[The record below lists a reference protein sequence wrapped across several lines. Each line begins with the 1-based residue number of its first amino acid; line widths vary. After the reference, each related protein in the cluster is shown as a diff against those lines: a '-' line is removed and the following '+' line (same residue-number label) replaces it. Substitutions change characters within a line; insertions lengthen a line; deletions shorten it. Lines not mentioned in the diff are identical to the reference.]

1 VSEVAQERL
10 NQSLNEAFSPGQ
22 LPFCH
27 DKTYRLR
34 YSDHWL
40 CSLSKAE
47 LQRCPAFKDQCGVKL
62 EPQASQG
69 HEHGRGAHESSDG
82 RDNSDSSVQVAPWI
96 GAVAEVLFWG
106 LIAGLVV
113 LFVVA
118 LARMRSNRQATKD
131 EAEER
136 NSLEPEAG
144 QAPAPETTGDK
155 DVQRLLDKA
164 RRAADRGDLGA
175 AVDAAHAAAVQGLSA
190 AGKLEID
197 RDRTNGDYLRDLR
210 KAPPLQQQF
219 KVIVGQVEVAQFG
232 GAVPTRGAFDSLLE
246 QVLSLLRRLAV
257 LSLFL
262 LPLAL
267 LGCGARRAAGG
278 PNDEDHGPAGL
289 YVLKHLL
296 ADQGASVH
304 MRVAPLSKLDAKVGV
319 VLMYGAELEELEQ
332 KHVLE
337 WVRAGGKLVVV
348 GSSDFAE
355 AGEVEMSMHGCGSV
369 AERGPNADLPPVKL
383 AVIGEESLRLAPTPA
398 STVAHRVDVTC
409 GGYPY
414 IVTSLLDEGS
424 ITFIPEREFL
434 TNASLSVADNASI
447 AAELLLGPEG
457 TTELVGPWT
466 GDGSQSPVQAI
477 KQAGLLPVMLQ
488 LLALALLLALRQGT
502 SFGVRRDVLTRSRR
516 AFADHVRAVA
526 STYARAN
533 ASRLASG
540 HYGLLLIDQLRE
552 RTCPGQRPTLLQL
565 AAAVA
570 RRVRRPETEIVQLLV
585 EAKSS
590 FDEQNDGQG
599 VNHKL
604 IRELEQLSLQAGGI
618 S

>member
-1 VSEVAQERL
+1 VSEVDQEQL
-10 NQSLNEAFSPGQ
+10 DQSLEQAFSKGQ

-47 LQRCPAFKDQCGVKL
+47 LQRCPAFKEQCG
-62 EPQASQG
+62 ASIKPDGTHG
-69 HEHGRGAHESSDG
+69 HESGRGQHESSS
-82 RDNSDSSVQVAPWI
+82 DNSVHVAPWI

-106 LIAGLVV
+106 LVAALVV
-113 LFVVA
+113 AFVA
-118 LARMRSNRQATKD
+118 TLIRMRSNRHAVKD

-136 NSLEPEAG
+136 NSLEPDAG
-144 QAPAPETTGDK
+144 QAPSPEAAGDR

-175 AVDAAHAAAVQGLSA
+175 AIDAAHAAAIQALSA
-190 AGKLEID
+190 AGQVDLE

-232 GAVPTRGAFDSLLE
+232 GAVPTRGVFDSVLE
-246 QVLSLLRRLAV
+246 QVLALLRRLAV

-262 LPLAL
+262 LPLSL
-267 LGCGARRAAGG
+267 LGCGARGAGG
-278 PNDEDHGPAGL
+278 AGDEDRGPAGL
-289 YVLKHLL
+289 YVFKHML
-296 ADQGASVH
+296 ADQGAKVH
-304 MRVAPLSKLDAKVGV
+304 MRVAPLSKLDSKVGV
-319 VLMYGAELEELEQ
+319 VLMYEAELEEPER
-332 KHVLE
+332 KHVVE
-337 WVRAGGKLVVV
+337 WVRKGGTLVVV
-348 GSSDFAE
+348 GSSEFSDDAE
-355 AGEVEMSMHGCGSV
+355 IENSMHGCGTV
-369 AERGPNADLPPVKL
+369 AERGPSPDLAPLKL
-383 AVIGEESLRLAPTPA
+383 VVLGEDSLRLAPKPA
-398 STVAHRVDVTC
+398 SDVVQRVDVTC

-414 IVTSLLDEGS
+414 IVTSLMGDGG
-424 ITFIPEREFL
+424 ITFIPEREL
-434 TNASLSVADNASI
+434 LSNASLSVADNARLV
-447 AAELLLGPEG
+447 AELVPTDAGMI
-457 TTELVGPWT
+457 ELVGPWT
-466 GDGSQSPVQAI
+466 GDGSQSPVQSL
-477 KQAGLLPVMLQ
+477 KQAGLMPVMLQ
-488 LLALALLLALRQGT
+488 LLGLALLLALRQGT
-502 SFGVRRDVLTRSRR
+502 SFGARRDVLSRSRR

-533 ASRLASG
+533 AGRLASG

-570 RRVRRPETEIVQLLV
+570 RRVRRPETQIVQLLV
-585 EAKSS
+585 EAKSA